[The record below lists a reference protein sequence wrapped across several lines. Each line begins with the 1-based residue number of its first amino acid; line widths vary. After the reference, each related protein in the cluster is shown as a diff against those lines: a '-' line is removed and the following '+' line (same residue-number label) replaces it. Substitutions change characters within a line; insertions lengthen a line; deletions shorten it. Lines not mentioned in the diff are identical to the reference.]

1 MEKIDV
7 ILEILKETYPE
18 AACALNYGTPYELLV
33 ATILSAQCTDVR
45 VNIITGELFKEY
57 NTPEKMLEL
66 TEEELGEKIKSCG
79 LYKNKSKNIIAATKM
94 LMSEFGGRVPDTRSE
109 LLRLPGVGRKT
120 ANVVLANAFGKPAIA
135 VDTHV
140 FRVSNRLGIAKGKT
154 PDEVEKGLMKAVPE
168 EMWGHAHHLL
178 IAHGRN
184 LCAARKPK
192 CGECPLAPF
201 CDIERLEKTRD
212 EV

>member
-1 MEKIDV
+1 MEKIDL
-7 ILEILKETYPE
+7 ILDILKETYPD

-57 NTPEKMLEL
+57 STPEKMLEL

-94 LMSEFGGRVPDTRSE
+94 LAAEFGGIVPDTMEE

-184 LCAARKPK
+184 LCAARKPR

-201 CDIERLEKTRD
+201 CEALNA
-212 EV
+212 

>member
-1 MEKIDV
+1 MDI
-7 ILEILKETYPE
+7 ILDILKETYPDVK
-18 AACALNYGTPYELLV
+18 CALNYETPYELLI

-45 VNIITGELFKEY
+45 VNIITAKLFKEY
-57 NTPEKMLEL
+57 NTPNKMIEL

-79 LYKNKSKNIIAATKM
+79 LYRNKSKNIIAATAM
-94 LMSEFGGRVPDTRSE
+94 LISEFNSEVPGTMDK
-109 LLRLPGVGRKT
+109 LLKLPGVGRKT
-120 ANVVLANAFGKPAIA
+120 ANVVLANAFDVPAIA

-154 PDEVEKGLMKAVPE
+154 PDEVEHGLMKAVPKD
-168 EMWGHAHHLL
+168 MWGYAHHLL

-192 CGECPLAPF
+192 CEECPLAPYCEAF
-201 CDIERLEKTRD
+201 NACL
-212 EV
+212 

>member
-1 MEKIDV
+1 MKKIDI
-7 ILEILKETYPE
+7 ILDILKETYPDVK
-18 AACALNYGTPYELLV
+18 CALNYETPYELLV

-45 VNIITGELFKEY
+45 VNIITAELFKEY
-57 NTPEKMLEL
+57 NTPYKMIEL

-79 LYKNKSKNIIAATKM
+79 LYRNKSKNIIAATAM
-94 LMSEFGGRVPDTRSE
+94 LTSEFNGEVPGKMEE
-109 LLRLPGVGRKT
+109 LLKLPGVGRKT
-120 ANVVLANAFGKPAIA
+120 ANVVLANAFDVPAIA

-154 PDEVEKGLMKAVPE
+154 PYEVEQGLMKAVPRA
-168 EMWGHAHHLL
+168 MWGYAHHLL

-192 CGECPLAPF
+192 CEECPLATYCLF
-201 CDIERLEKTRD
+201 INNKIT
-212 EV
+212 